1 MSIWHWWRDA
11 KFRPQK
17 WWSTP
22 CRLSPCSCWHI
33 RGGAGPHLHH
43 VFIQGLLGTGCCEQC
58 LSFLGWTPRHG
69 ATGSCSL
76 CDKLLGRVREGLRAP
91 RSHPR
96 GPCQSAMWSLFYVSC
111 SDGCVVASHV
121 ALSWFPSRLMMW
133 AYEPAVLPVWGVCV
147 SFADI
152 IIGIFF
158 FQCWLS
164 GVPSIF
170 QNSPFP
176 IFSPSL

>member
-1 MSIWHWWRDA
+1 M
-11 KFRPQK
+11 FRPQK
-17 WWSTP
+17 WSSTP

-133 AYEPAVLPVWGVCV
+133 AYEPDVLITSWGVSRCV
-147 SFADI
+147 LCWHPNWNILFSLLTLWSSFYI
-152 IIGIFF
+152 PELTI
-158 FQCWLS
+158 S
-164 GVPSIF
+164 
-170 QNSPFP
+170 N
-176 IFSPSL
+176 IFSQSVVILSSA